1 MSKSQRTFVALIAVM
16 IVQAIWFYPELPD
29 SMASHF
35 DGSGQ
40 ADGWSTKLSF
50 FLIMFGTVAA
60 MALLFLA
67 LPKSF
72 SRIPANFVSLPN
84 RDYWLSD
91 EKRGET
97 IRHIGGEMGWFGVA
111 TMVLLIAIQQLTINA
126 NLGPDPAVSSTP
138 WWILGGYLL
147 FTTVWTIRFVVYF
160 TRTGDR

>member
-1 MSKSQRTFVALIAVM
+1 MSNSQKAFLALIAVM
-16 IVQAIWFYPELPD
+16 VVQAVWYYQQLPETV
-29 SMASHF
+29 ASHF
-35 DGSGQ
+35 DGAGH
-40 ADGWSTKLSF
+40 ADGWSSKMAF
-50 FLIMFGTVAA
+50 FLIMLGTAAA

-72 SRIPANFVSLPN
+72 GKIPAQFISLPN

-97 IRHIGGEMGWFGVA
+97 IRHIEGEMGWFGVA
-111 TMVLLIAIQQLTINA
+111 TMVLLIVIQQLTINA
-126 NLGPDPAVSSTP
+126 NLGPEPALSSTP